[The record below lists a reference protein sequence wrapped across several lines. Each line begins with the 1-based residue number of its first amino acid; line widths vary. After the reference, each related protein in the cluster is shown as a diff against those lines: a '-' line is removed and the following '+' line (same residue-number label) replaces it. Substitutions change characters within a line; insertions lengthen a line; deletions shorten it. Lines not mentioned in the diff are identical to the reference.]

1 MPKVL
6 TSAAGA
12 YRLTVK
18 HSGNFTLRAVKEGYT
33 PKTTKV
39 TTTQGTREQN
49 FILNL
54 IETPA
59 FESSAVR
66 KSKMLITTNRDS
78 AGNIKNQT
86 FKNPLL
92 NKTVRSPGGTP
103 VTTGVDYR
111 ISAPAGYSGGISVAA
126 DGTVSFGAQALSE
139 VNSGGP
145 QTVTVEAVYKG
156 KTVSYTFTVTDHFSP
171 RRYHSSVVL
180 GSDIYVIGGLTSVS
194 PFFTQS
200 NEVWRSSDKGLTWDQ
215 VADPAKRFT
224 PARAYHGSV
233 VLDGNIYMIAGF
245 NSLANNNDDVWK
257 SGDKGVSWIQAAA
270 GTRFSARQGANAQV
284 LNGEIYLMGGFN
296 GTSNLNDVWKS
307 TDGASWTQVT
317 TTPPPSPSPRFPARS
332 GFASVVLPGSGGG
345 ADELFYIGGTGTP
358 QNVYKSPEG
367 ASWTQLNPGSVPG
380 FTSIATAATTANNR
394 NSHTAA
400 VLGGNIYLIAGQNGT
415 TAEKDVWR
423 STDRGVTWRR
433 ITANAAFGVRS
444 NHSSAVLGD
453 TMYVIGGYSGSNRKL
468 NDVWKSTDGITWLNV
483 HKD

>member
-18 HSGNFTLRAVKEGYT
+18 HSGSFTLRAAKEGYT

-59 FESSAVR
+59 FESSAAR

-92 NKTVRSPGGTP
+92 NKTVRSPAGTS
-103 VTTGVDYR
+103 VTSGAVYR

-145 QTVTVEAVYKG
+145 QTVTVEAAYKG
-156 KTVSYTFTVTDHFSP
+156 KTASYTFTLTDHFSP
-171 RRYHSSVVL
+171 RSNHTAAVL
-180 GSDIYVIGGLTSVS
+180 GSDIYVIGGTTSSSPLTLTS
-194 PFFTQS
+194 
-200 NEVWRSSDKGLTWDQ
+200 EVWRSSDEGLTWDQ
-215 VADPAKRFT
+215 VADPTKRFT
-224 PARAYHGSV
+224 PARANHGSV

-245 NSLANNNDDVWK
+245 NSLSFTNDDVWK
-257 SGDKGVSWIQAAA
+257 SIDRGVSWTQIAT
-270 GTRFSARQGANAQV
+270 GTRFSARQLADAQV

-296 GTSNLNDVWKS
+296 GISNLNDVWKS
-307 TDGASWTQVT
+307 ADGASWTQVT
-317 TTPPPSPSPRFPARS
+317 ATPIPSPSPRFPARS
-332 GFASVVLPGSGGG
+332 SFASVMLPGSG
-345 ADELFYIGGTGTP
+345 AAAAELFYIGGAGTP
-358 QNVYKSPEG
+358 QNVYKSSDG
-367 ASWTQLNPGSVPG
+367 ASWTSLSAGSMPG
-380 FTSIATAATTANNR
+380 FTSTANNR
-394 NSHTAA
+394 RDHTAV
-400 VLGGNIYLIAGQNGT
+400 VLGGNIYLIAGRKGADFQR
-415 TAEKDVWR
+415 DVWK
-423 STDRGVTWRR
+423 STDRGVNWRR
-433 ITANAAFGVRS
+433 ITSNAPFGNLS

-453 TMYVIGGYSGSNRKL
+453 TMYVIGGYSGSRNL
-468 NDVWKSTDGITWLNV
+468 NDVWKSTDGITWRNV

>member
-18 HSGNFTLRAVKEGYT
+18 HSGSFTLRAVKEGYT

-111 ISAPAGYSGGISVAA
+111 ISAPAGYSGGISVTA

-171 RRYHSSVVL
+171 RSQHSSVVL
-180 GSDIYVIGGLTSVS
+180 GKDIYVIAGRTSAAPRTFS
-194 PFFTQS
+194 S
-200 NEVWRSSDKGLTWDQ
+200 EVWRSSDEGLTWDQ
-215 VADPAKRFT
+215 VAGAKRFT
-224 PARAYHGSV
+224 PERIAHGSV
-233 VLDGNIYMIAGF
+233 VLDGNIYVIAGV
-245 NSLANNNDDVWK
+245 NRARRRNNDVWK
-257 SGDKGVSWIQAAA
+257 SADRGLSWDQVAA
-270 GTRFSARQGANAQV
+270 GTRFSARFAADAQV
-284 LNGEIYLMGGFN
+284 LNGEIYLMGGYD
-296 GTSNLNDVWKS
+296 GTNNLDDVWKS
-307 TDGASWTQVT
+307 AGGVSWNQVT
-317 TTPPPSPSPRFPARS
+317 TTSPRFPARQY
-332 GFASVVLPGSGGG
+332 FASVVLPGSSGS
-345 ADELFYIGGTGTP
+345 ADELFFIGGAGAGTP
-358 QNVYKSPEG
+358 QNVYKSSDGE
-367 ASWTQLNPGSVPG
+367 SWTQLTPASGSIPG
-380 FTSIATAATTANNR
+380 FTSTANNR
-394 NSHTAA
+394 RNHTAA
-400 VLGGNIYLIAGQNGT
+400 VLGGHIYLIAGRTGT
-415 TAEKDVWR
+415 NAADVQSDVWK
-423 STDRGVTWRR
+423 SADRGENWGSAP
-433 ITANAAFGVRS
+433 ITSNAAFGKRYG
-444 NHSSAVLGD
+444 HSSAVLGN
-453 TMYVIGGYSGSNRKL
+453 TMYVIGGYSIGGRHL